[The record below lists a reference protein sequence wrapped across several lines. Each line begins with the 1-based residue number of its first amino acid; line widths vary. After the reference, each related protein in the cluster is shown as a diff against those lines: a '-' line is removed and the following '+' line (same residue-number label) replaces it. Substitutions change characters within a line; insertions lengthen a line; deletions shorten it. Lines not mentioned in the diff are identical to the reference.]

1 MPHADDPRHGRL
13 HRQMVCALGV
23 GGSLRIGSRV
33 ANVLAYSEQTAGCT
47 YVAWTYGTGY
57 AEPLAPGVGI
67 SGTCFL
73 KNGTAKAPAGST
85 YGGKN
90 AGAARGV
97 VFSSVS

>member
-1 MPHADDPRHGRL
+1 MHC
-13 HRQMVCALGV
+13 QMVCALGV
-23 GGSLRIGSRV
+23 GGSLRIGSRF

-47 YVAWTYGTGY
+47 YVARSYASL
-57 AEPLAPGVGI
+57 AEPAVGSASI
-67 SGTCFL
+67 LGTCFL
-73 KNGTAKAPAGST
+73 KNGTAKLPVGST